1 MPVDDL
7 ALDVVVRSEAKL
19 ARNVENYPYPGSMD
33 AAQEAEILE
42 RALALAEGGRYAL
55 LPLQALP
62 PVRRALTAEERLL
75 PARALKSEDESAA
88 VALDRESGVSVMIN
102 GEDHLSFLAVRPGL
116 CPLEAKARVEAAADA
131 FAAQYRYAYDAQFG
145 FLAPALADVGTGLR
159 VTVTLHLPALEK
171 AGGAENAVKECA
183 AGHIAWAKMPL
194 GSVYLIF
201 NSATIGM
208 TEDEIALSVQAAAKK
223 LIERERGEREKAL
236 MAQPW
241 AIDEEMRCLK
251 EMLASD
257 DSLSEKD
264 CMLNWSFLRQAVT
277 AGALHRT
284 LAEVDAL
291 LPQSSPGHID
301 TAAGAPLSAQE
312 RGARRLDIFRNF
324 IGTQAVPERI

>member
-1 MPVDDL
+1 MDDL

-19 ARNVENYPYPGSMD
+19 ARNLESYPYSGNLS

-42 RALALAEGGRYAL
+42 RALALAQDGRYAL

-62 PVRRALTAEERLL
+62 PMRRALMAEERLL

-116 CPLEAKARVEAAADA
+116 CPLDVKSHVEAAADA
-131 FAAQYRYAYDAQFG
+131 FAARYRYAYDAQFG

-159 VTVTLHLPALEK
+159 VTATLHLPALEK
-171 AGGAENAVKECA
+171 TGGAEAAVKECA
-183 AGHIAWAKMPL
+183 AGHVAWAKLPL
-194 GSVYLIF
+194 GSVYLLF

-223 LIERERGEREKAL
+223 LVEMERAERERTL
-236 MAQPW
+236 MEQPA
-241 AIDEEMRCLK
+241 AIDEEMRCLQ
-251 EMLASD
+251 EVLASD
-257 DSLSEKD
+257 DMLSEKD

-301 TAAGAPLSAQE
+301 TAAGEPLSPQE
-312 RGARRLDIFRNF
+312 RGARRLEIFRRF
-324 IGTQAVPERI
+324 VGTQAVPERI

>member
-1 MPVDDL
+1 MDDL

-19 ARNVENYPYPGSMD
+19 ARNLESYPYSGNLS

-42 RALALAEGGRYAL
+42 RALALAQDGRYAL

-62 PVRRALTAEERLL
+62 PMRRALMAEERLL
-75 PARALKSEDESAA
+75 PARALRSEDESAA

-116 CPLEAKARVEAAADA
+116 CPLDVKARVEAAADA
-131 FAAQYRYAYDAQFG
+131 FAARYRYAYDAQFG
-145 FLAPALADVGTGLR
+145 FLAPALADAGTGLR
-159 VTVTLHLPALEK
+159 VTATLHLPALEK
-171 AGGAENAVKECA
+171 TGGAEAAVKECA
-183 AGHIAWAKMPL
+183 AGHVAWAKLPL
-194 GSVYLIF
+194 GSVYLLF

-223 LIERERGEREKAL
+223 LVEMERAERERTL
-236 MAQPW
+236 MEQPA
-241 AIDEEMRCLK
+241 AIDEEMRCLQ
-251 EMLASD
+251 EVLASD
-257 DSLSEKD
+257 DMLSEKD

-277 AGALHRT
+277 AGALHKT

-301 TAAGAPLSAQE
+301 TAAGEQLSPQE
-312 RGARRLDIFRNF
+312 RGARRLDIFRRF
-324 IGTQAVPERI
+324 VGMQAVPERI

>member
-1 MPVDDL
+1 MDDL

-19 ARNVENYPYPGSMD
+19 ARNLESYPYSGNLS

-42 RALALAEGGRYAL
+42 RALALAQDGRYAL

-62 PVRRALTAEERLL
+62 PMRRALMAEERLL

-116 CPLEAKARVEAAADA
+116 CPLDVKSRVEAAADA
-131 FAAQYRYAYDAQFG
+131 FAARYRYAYDAQFG

-159 VTVTLHLPALEK
+159 VTATLHLPALEK
-171 AGGAENAVKECA
+171 TGGAEVAVKECA
-183 AGHIAWAKMPL
+183 AGHVAWAKLPL
-194 GSVYLIF
+194 GSVYLLF

-223 LIERERGEREKAL
+223 LAEQERAERERTL
-236 MAQPW
+236 MEQPA
-241 AIDEEMRCLK
+241 AIDEEMRCLQ
-251 EMLASD
+251 EVLASD
-257 DSLSEKD
+257 DMLSEKD

-301 TAAGAPLSAQE
+301 TAAGEPLSPQE
-312 RGARRLDIFRNF
+312 RGARRLEIFRRF
-324 IGTQAVPERI
+324 VGTQAVPERI